1 MNLKEIL
8 MKKPSQSFLQS
19 LSVEIITLQKQVK
32 TLNLLLKKT
41 ETFKVQVETNR
52 VKSIL
57 DTCQN
62 NLIKIQTDFESQVE
76 RVEKVII
83 RTRRLM
89 LINLIVLIVWTLS
102 TYILFIV

>member
-1 MNLKEIL
+1 

-32 TLNLLLKKT
+32 ILNLLLKKT
-41 ETFKVQVETNR
+41 ETFKVNVETNK

-57 DTCQN
+57 DTSQN

-76 RVEKVII
+76 RVERVII
-83 RTRRLM
+83 RIRRLM
-89 LINLIVLIVWTLS
+89 LINLILLIVWTLS
-102 TYILFIV
+102 TYVLFIV